1 MVISLTVNSVF
12 KGEWVLTRSP
22 VIMEKF
28 KGVDILASMNT
39 AAAAFKLGKP
49 FADELGLDIWDVQF
63 VKEGSN
69 MVLRFIIDKPEGI
82 NIIDCENLSRAIDKP
97 LDDADIV
104 SCAYTLE
111 VQSTGPERDISRPEH
126 FMKMLGKKIKVKFI
140 RPKENGEREFI
151 GTLLSYDNG
160 VSTLETDEG
169 QIIFKKSETA
179 SIRLYD
185 EDLFTIGG
193 MKENE

>member
-1 MVISLTVNSVF
+1 MAGS
-12 KGEWVLTRSP
+12 
-22 VIMEKF
+22 
-28 KGVDILASMNT
+28 NT
-39 AAAAFKLGKP
+39 AAAAFKLAKP

-63 VKEGSN
+63 LKEGSN

-82 NIIDCENLSRAIDKP
+82 NISDCENLSRAIDAP
-97 LDDADIV
+97 LDEADII

-126 FMKMLGKKIKVKFI
+126 FQKMLGKSIKVRFI
-140 RPKENGEREFI
+140 RPRENGEREFVGRLI
-151 GTLLSYDNG
+151 SFENG
-160 VSTLETDEG
+160 ISTIDTDDGE
-169 QIIFKKSETA
+169 IIFKKSETA
-179 SIRLYD
+179 FIRLYD